1 MNYYADSTVGTD
13 SYGSYDKYMVTM
25 SSFLSI
31 AYLFADDTIAEAVT
45 PAETGGY
52 VVETSDYFNA
62 VMATVGDYSIQI
74 LTDADDHYDSV
85 GLGRIQKKGV
95 YSALGLST
103 SCTSEPVYTTPADA
117 NLIDMS
123 LGAVW
128 YVDGVRFSLAQMHSL
143 THKLEIVSETEDR
156 VEFVITYEGAELVG
170 VKAVQEHYV
179 LTKDGLTVT
188 TQLIGAQTGGM
199 QYTVPLLAYN
209 GSAETVRTVTDNG
222 FTVTLSGQDY
232 QVASNAESVSCED
245 TRYFNRNGEYCM
257 GILEST
263 DHSITVSFQLN

>member
-1 MNYYADSTVGTD
+1 
-13 SYGSYDKYMVTM
+13 
-25 SSFLSI
+25 
-31 AYLFADDTIAEAVT
+31 
-45 PAETGGY
+45 
-52 VVETSDYFNA
+52 
-62 VMATVGDYSIQI
+62 
-74 LTDADDHYDSV
+74 
-85 GLGRIQKKGV
+85 
-95 YSALGLST
+95 
-103 SCTSEPVYTTPADA
+103 
-117 NLIDMS
+117 MS

-128 YVDGVRFSLAQMHSL
+128 YVNGTRYALAEMNNL
-143 THKLEIVSETEDR
+143 CHKLTVIEETPDR

-199 QYTVPLLAYN
+199 QYTVPLLAYS
-209 GSAETVRTVTDNG
+209 GGAETVRTVTDDG